1 MGPEFN
7 GESSNEDRLAGGQP
21 EAGHPQDGLGRQGVL
36 PPPQALP
43 APQTIS
49 PVAIPSPLAE
59 PDLPIAAEAP
69 PAVYPPQPGY
79 PPAPGYPSPPGYF
92 QPGYAPQ
99 PAYPPSGGYE
109 PSPAGPPPAGYG
121 SYPAY
126 PSIRGDAQG
135 PWPPA
140 IGPSAF
146 GYWGPLWTTPVV
158 QPGPMP
164 GLAWAGIGIR
174 LGALIIDAVVALVIV
189 VGGTVIAD
197 QCGVTQVGN
206 ASIYSPAA
214 IAVSWIWIGILLA
227 YVPTFWWVFR
237 GTIGQLM
244 LGLQV
249 VRAADGKKL
258 GIGATTIRYIVWLL
272 CTCTILIGI
281 VASIVAAD
289 KPDKRAWPDDASG
302 SVVVKRV

>member
-7 GESSNEDRLAGGQP
+7 GEGSKEDWLASGQP
-21 EAGHPQDGLGRQGVL
+21 EASHPQDDGRQRAL
-36 PPPQALP
+36 PPQLALP
-43 APQTIS
+43 APQRIA
-49 PVAIPSPLAE
+49 PVEIASQLAG
-59 PDLPIAAEAP
+59 PDLPIAAQAP

-79 PPAPGYPSPPGYF
+79 PPAQGYPPPGYF

-99 PAYPPSGGYE
+99 PVYPPGGTYE
-109 PSPAGPPPAGYG
+109 PSPGGPPAADYG
-121 SYPAY
+121 PYPAY
-126 PSIRGDAQG
+126 PSIHGDAQG
-135 PWPPA
+135 PWPPT

-146 GYWGPLWTTPVV
+146 GYWGPLRTTPVV

-174 LGALIIDAVVALVIV
+174 LGALIIDAVVALVII

-197 QCGVTQVGN
+197 QFGVTQVGN

-214 IAVSWIWIGILLA
+214 LAVSWIWIGILIA
-227 YVPTFWWVFR
+227 YVPTCWWVFR

-258 GIGATTIRYIVWLL
+258 GIRATTIRYMVWLL
-272 CTCTILIGI
+272 CTCTILTGI